1 MTKAIEKPAPP
12 LAYLLACSDAS
23 LGNFTLA
30 RMSEVANLRA
40 DMLALFDRIVDVS
53 AQTVL
58 AAWLRTI
65 DRQELKAQLLQAP
78 DAKLE
83 EIMARAKEEICNQG
97 RSQEEKEDG
106 PMPSPWLVRQRTY
119 FTDEQRRAGR
129 SASEKRSREKHI
141 AKGLC
146 EKCSEPLAHHSV
158 RECDVHLEI
167 HRQRD
172 ARDRKKKGIE
182 PGTAGRQPGT
192 LKALKEANEKRKAK
206 KRGVS

>member
-1 MTKAIEKPAPP
+1 MTRAIEKPAPP

-30 RMSEVANLRA
+30 RMSEMANLRA

-78 DAKLE
+78 DARLE
-83 EIMARAKEEICNQG
+83 ELMTRAKQEIRDHG
-97 RSQEEKEDG
+97 RSQEETGG
-106 PMPSPWLVRQRTY
+106 PMPSPWLVRERKY
-119 FTDEQRRAGR
+119 LTDGERRAGR
-129 SASEKRSREKHI
+129 SASEKRSRERRI

-146 EKCSEPLAHHSV
+146 ERCSQPLAHHSV

-167 HRQRD
+167 HRQRN
-172 ARDRKKKGIE
+172 ARDRAKKGIM

-192 LKALKEANEKRKAK
+192 LKALKEANEKRKA
-206 KRGVS
+206 RPSR

>member
-1 MTKAIEKPAPP
+1 MTRAIEKPAPP
-12 LAYLLACSDAS
+12 LAYLLACTDATV
-23 LGNFTLA
+23 GNLQIA
-30 RMSEVANLRA
+30 KMAEVANLRA
-40 DMLALFDRIVDVS
+40 DMIALFDRVVDVS

-106 PMPSPWLVRQRTY
+106 AMPSPWLVRQRTY
-119 FTDEQRRAGR
+119 LTEQERRAGR
-129 SASEKRSREKHI
+129 SASEKQSRERRI
-141 AKGLC
+141 AAGKC
-146 EKCSEPLAHHSV
+146 EKCSQPLAHHSI
-158 RECDVHLEI
+158 RECVRHLEI

-172 ARDRKKKGIE
+172 ARDRAKKGITA
-182 PGTAGRQPGT
+182 GTAGRQPGT
-192 LKALKEANEKRKAK
+192 LAA
-206 KRGVS
+206 